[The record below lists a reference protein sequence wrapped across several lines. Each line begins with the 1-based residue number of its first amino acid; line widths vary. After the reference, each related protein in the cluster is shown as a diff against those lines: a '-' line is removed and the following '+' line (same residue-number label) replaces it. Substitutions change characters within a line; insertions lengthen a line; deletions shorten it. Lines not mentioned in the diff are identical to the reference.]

1 MTDRREN
8 AEGAGST
15 LERVSDGA
23 ASGEAAAAT
32 GWQRLVNSPTANK
45 LALMAAALT
54 WGFSFFVAK
63 DVTDAIPVFWL
74 LALRFGIATLV
85 TFAVFGRHLIRNL
98 NAPTI
103 RAGVVLGL
111 CVWGAYAF
119 QTVGLVYTTPGK
131 NAFLT
136 GVYVVLVPFV
146 AWLFRMGRPKIH
158 DLVAAGLCL
167 AGIGFTALSS
177 GFTIGLGDALTLA
190 CAIFY
195 ALQIVVVGKM
205 GRELDVW
212 ALTIWQFLVMTV
224 CSVVIMPFE
233 PVPSASVWT
242 PSLIWQLLFLG
253 VICSFACLGI
263 MNYAL
268 TKIPVT
274 EGSLISSLESPSGV
288 FFSVMAGRET
298 LTARMVFGFCL
309 IFLAML
315 ISNAWDSFASWLRS
329 RRTVPA

>member
-1 MTDRREN
+1 MPELEEKSAPAAPTSGWRR
-8 AEGAGST
+8 
-15 LERVSDGA
+15 LLD
-23 ASGEAAAAT
+23 
-32 GWQRLVNSPTANK
+32 SPTANK
-45 LALMAAALT
+45 LALLCAALI

-74 LALRFGIATLV
+74 LALRFGIATVV
-85 TFAVFGRHLIRNL
+85 TFAVFWRHLVEHL
-98 NAPTI
+98 DAPTI

-146 AWLFRMGRPKIH
+146 AWIFRMGRPRGH

-167 AGIGFTALSS
+167 AGIGFTALSTGLS
-177 GFTIGLGDALTLA
+177 MGLGDALTLV

-212 ALTIWQFLVMTV
+212 ALTIWQFFVMALCSMLV
-224 CSVVIMPFE
+224 MPFE
-233 PVPSASVWT
+233 AAPAADVWT
-242 PSLIWQLLFLG
+242 PALIWQLLFLG
-253 VICSFACLGI
+253 VICSFVCLGI

-268 TKIPVT
+268 TKIPVA
-274 EGSLISSLESPSGV
+274 EGALISSMESPSGV

-309 IFLAML
+309 IFCAMV
-315 ISNAWDSFASWLRS
+315 ISNAWDSIVEWWHRRAAPASS
-329 RRTVPA
+329 